1 MKSIL
6 LLISL
11 IFIPM
16 YNTIAQTDAKAI
28 KILDNVSAQSKKN
41 GATQIEL
48 NFITAAKAI
57 GMPAPQKWKILTFNN
72 KFRMDMGDQV
82 IYCDGKTIWR
92 YLKADNEVEINDYV
106 EDANTLSPTNIFSI
120 YKKQFKAQ
128 YMKEEKNNNTLCDYI
143 ELYPL
148 VPKKKNYSIIKLFI
162 NKAKQQMQE
171 MQIKNKDGSTL
182 TYSIQKIVP
191 NVKVTDTDFIFDATK
206 YPKVQINDLR

>member
-1 MKSIL
+1 MS
-6 LLISL
+6 
-11 IFIPM
+11 
-16 YNTIAQTDAKAI
+16 
-28 KILDNVSAQSKKN
+28 
-41 GATQIEL
+41 
-48 NFITAAKAI
+48 
-57 GMPAPQKWKILTFNN
+57 
-72 KFRMDMGDQV
+72 DQV